1 MENEVILRR
10 AVFGGFD
17 RKQVMEYISYLHS
30 KSNSVKSDLEEL
42 DNLRAT
48 VAELE
53 AEIVE
58 KDNMIDKLNVEIQEA
73 ENGTRLG
80 RASATL
86 MKESVAYADCYI
98 ESAKVLAHDIS
109 ERTNERVEDAKG
121 KIEGIM
127 DYLGDISDSILG
139 LYSSMDS
146 LKEEYDCFGDIY
158 PEAELNVDYPDFN
171 IPVSDTLSEE
181 NQEKEVS
188 AVIEVEP
195 SVEDPFPSD
204 ADMTEF
210 LRSMETKYREL
221 LNN

>member
-17 RKQVMEYISYLHS
+17 RKQVMEYISYLHT
-30 KSNSVKSDLEEL
+30 KSNAVKEDLEEL
-42 DNLRAT
+42 ESLRVT

-58 KDNMIDKLNVEIQEA
+58 KDNMIDKLNIEVQEA

-86 MKESVAYADCYI
+86 MKESIAYADCYI
-98 ESAKVLAHDIS
+98 ESAKVLAYDIS
-109 ERTNERVEDAKG
+109 DRTSERVEDAKG

-158 PEAELNVDYPDFN
+158 PEAELDVVYPDFN
-171 IPVSDTLSEE
+171 IPLSDTFSEE
-181 NQEKEVS
+181 N
-188 AVIEVEP
+188 P
-195 SVEDPFPSD
+195 SEEAELVAEEALDEEDPFPSD
-204 ADMTEF
+204 ADMTDF
-210 LRSMETKYREL
+210 LRSMEAKYREL
-221 LNN
+221 LNS